1 MRTSV
6 SEKVSAWTHGATVP
20 VMTAGLSVLLFLSW
34 GHPAALSSALIYG
47 LSAIFLFSA
56 SFLYHSQKQTD
67 NDKSLWRKLDH
78 TAIFF
83 LIAGTY
89 TPLCFLYLD
98 GKMKWGI
105 LIAQWVLVLLG
116 TVFKFIF
123 INAPRIIGTLVYLC
137 MGWIVVIPLATLV
150 HVMEPVALILLVG
163 GGLSYTCGALIYA
176 FKKPDPLPGFFGFH
190 ELFHIFVTTGA
201 VLHLLMILYG
211 YEVMFR
217 R

>member
-1 MRTSV
+1 MKISV
-6 SEKVSAWTHGATVP
+6 SEKISAWSHGATVP
-20 VMTAGLSVLLFLSW
+20 VMTVGMFVLMFLSW
-34 GHPAALSSALIYG
+34 GSFGGLSSALIYG

-56 SFLYHSQKQTD
+56 SFLYHSKKQTD
-67 NDKSLWRKLDH
+67 NDKSMWRKLDH

-89 TPLCFLYLD
+89 TPVCFLYLD

-105 LIAQWVLVLLG
+105 LIAQWILVILG

-123 INAPRIIGTLVYLC
+123 INAPRIMSTLVYLF

-150 HVMEPVALILLVG
+150 HVMEPAALKLLIA

-176 FKKPDPLPGFFGFH
+176 FKKPDPLPGFFSFH
-190 ELFHIFVTTGA
+190 EIFHIFVTTGA
-201 VLHLLMILYG
+201 VLHLLMILHG
-211 YEVMFR
+211 YKEMFYC
-217 R
+217 